1 MPKVKIDKNVPLPA
15 HHLQIY
21 PWREM
26 EVGDSFLV
34 PTDTKSAS
42 LRVIA
47 SRNGRELGR
56 TFSVRKTPEGFR
68 CWRVK

>member
-1 MPKVKIDKNVPLPA
+1 MPKVKIDKGVPLPD
-15 HHLQIY
+15 HHLQVY
-21 PWREM
+21 PFKDM
-26 EVGDSFLV
+26 QVGDSFLL
-34 PTDTKSAS
+34 PKGISSAS
-42 LRVIA
+42 VRTQA